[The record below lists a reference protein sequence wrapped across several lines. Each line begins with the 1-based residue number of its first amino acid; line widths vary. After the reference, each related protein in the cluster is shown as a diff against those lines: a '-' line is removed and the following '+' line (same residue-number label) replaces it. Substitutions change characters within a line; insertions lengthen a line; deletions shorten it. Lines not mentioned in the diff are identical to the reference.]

1 MTLDLHW
8 LMLTLH
14 IALGFG
20 GFVLGALALALPK
33 FGLNSHWHRRI
44 GRLYAGC
51 MLGMAVLSVPL
62 ALAQHDYMLLSIG
75 LLTLGWVA
83 GGWVALR
90 MALGRK
96 HRNRHTF
103 ANLLRAHIML
113 MGSSYIAAWTAFLV
127 NVQPLGS
134 GALLFW
140 VYVSG
145 PSVIGSAFI
154 SRATARVG
162 APA

>member
-1 MTLDLHW
+1 MALEAHGI
-8 LMLTLH
+8 MLALH

-33 FGLNSHWHRRI
+33 FGLNSHWHRSI

-62 ALAQHDYMLLSIG
+62 ALAKQDYMLLSIG
-75 LLTLGWVA
+75 FLTLGWVA
-83 GGWVALR
+83 GGWIALR

-96 HRNRHTF
+96 HHNRHTF
-103 ANLLRAHIML
+103 ANLLRVHIML

-134 GALLFW
+134 GTPLFW
-140 VYVSG
+140 VYALG
-145 PSVIGSAFI
+145 PTVIGSAFI